1 MILSTTIIYIVE
13 FLRLKVMLLAL
24 VKKEDGDNYQSQAA
38 GANASAVEDEFA
50 EALDEANQNMK
61 QNQLASQV
69 A

>member
-1 MILSTTIIYIVE
+1 
-13 FLRLKVMLLAL
+13 MLLAL

-61 QNQLASQV
+61 LNQLASQV